1 MKKNKFVSYKR
12 TPLPKQLVKVFFS
25 TSSHKKEPITL
36 LRFILLDK
44 RFLIAL
50 FFINLLGTIYG
61 YIWYESQLAIT
72 PAIFLIFVPDSP
84 TASLFFT
91 IFLFFFIFNKS
102 TPYMEA
108 LAITSLFKYGI
119 WAVVMN
125 GLTLMI
131 DGSLSWQGYMLM
143 ASHAGMAIQGL
154 LYAPYYTIKLRH
166 LVVASIWILHND
178 IIDYVFG
185 MMPIYS
191 RLTIY
196 LEEIGYFTFWLSMI
210 TIFVAYQLT
219 IKRNDPANLS

>member
-1 MKKNKFVSYKR
+1 MIRY
-12 TPLPKQLVKVFFS
+12 
-25 TSSHKKEPITL
+25 
-36 LRFILLDK
+36 ILLDK
-44 RFLIAL
+44 RFLIVL
-50 FFINLLGTIYG
+50 FIINLLGTIYG
-61 YIWYESQLAIT
+61 YLWYESQLVIT
-72 PAIFLIFVPDSP
+72 PAIFLVFVPDSP

-91 IFLFFFIFNKS
+91 IFLLFFIFNKS
-102 TPYMEA
+102 TPYIEA

-166 LVVASIWILHND
+166 LVIASIWILHND

-191 RLTIY
+191 HLTIY
-196 LEEIGYFTFWLSMI
+196 IDEIGYFTFWLSI
-210 TIFVAYQLT
+210 VTIIVAYQLT
-219 IKRNDPANLS
+219 IKRNDQLKLS